1 SILLSITT
9 NNHALGFRF
18 ASYNYNTIPHH
29 MATATKIHLSAPT
42 DTGVYSSG
50 VREDAARAASEVLQ
64 EDMAAHHV
72 FFNDEGFHNHIVH
85 QILSIYALGA
95 GPAEIKAAYKRNASY
110 QRPVLPTDANLVQ
123 AMRDTA
129 TFMQCFG
136 KEENYPNFLAFFQ
149 QEIDAKGVGDV
160 LKEYVFKGDER
171 AESMLSRLYAGLI
184 HPLIHLGFGLE
195 FNQPAIVAQA
205 LSQAAVHDDWIGRAF
220 FLPAEKVANSTATP
234 GQKSLLEI
242 LGEIREDKALTESVQ
257 WGDANKIRDG
267 VLARAPEQMLN
278 YAAQYRVAGD
288 RMNEA
293 LADMINT
300 VGEYYLFVVVKP
312 MDSDRDQQVYYTS
325 TAQRPTKEIRIDF
338 FYIHCVNSTIFFSKI
353 IDLPF
358 LDQAAKVRMLEWKG
372 RLDLLVYVSRGAPD
386 LLRNEVTNYPAKD
399 DWGTVFSR
407 SIAHPSDDGHLA
419 KLARAVAHGQRV
431 CQPFESPQK
440 MPISG
445 DMWLKIGNMAVDST
459 IAEGERSMWIRSTG
473 FDEAWARFKGRA
485 NNL

>member
-1 SILLSITT
+1 
-9 NNHALGFRF
+9 
-18 ASYNYNTIPHH
+18 
-29 MATATKIHLSAPT
+29 MATATKIHLSPPT
-42 DTGVYSSG
+42 DAGVYSSG
-50 VREDAARAASEVLQ
+50 VREDGARAASEVLQ

-72 FFNDEGFHNHIVH
+72 FFNNEGFHNHIVH
-85 QILSIYALGA
+85 LILSIYALGA

-110 QRPVLPTDANLVQ
+110 QRPVFPTDTNRVQ

-129 TFMQCFG
+129 TFMQCLG
-136 KEENYPNFLAFFQ
+136 KEENYSNFLAFFQ
-149 QEIDAKGVGDV
+149 QEINAKGVGDV
-160 LKEYVFKGDER
+160 LKEYIFKGDER
-171 AESMLSRLYAGLI
+171 AESMLSRLPGLI

-220 FLPAEKVANSTATP
+220 FLPAEKMANSTATP

-242 LGEIREDKALTESVQ
+242 LGEIRADKALTESVQ

-267 VLARAPEQMLN
+267 VLTRAPERMLS
-278 YAAQYRVAGD
+278 YAAKYRVAGD

-300 VGEYYLFVVVKP
+300 V
-312 MDSDRDQQVYYTS
+312 VYYTS
-325 TAQRPTKEIRIDF
+325 AAQRPTKEIRIDF

-358 LDQAAKVRMLEWKG
+358 LDEAAKVRMLEWKG
-372 RLDLLVYVSRGAPD
+372 RLDLLMYVSRGAPD
-386 LLRNEVTNYPAKD
+386 LLPSEVTKYPAKD
-399 DWGTVFSR
+399 DWATVFSR
-407 SIAHPSDDGHLA
+407 SITHPGDDGHLA

-431 CQPFESPQK
+431 CQPFESQQK

-459 IAEGERSMWIRSTG
+459 IAEDERPMWIRSTG